1 MVRIIN
7 DKEAR
12 VSKEQV
18 LSERS
23 KALLQMFSIVL
34 AEQPLAIQHLLEE
47 YQIELSAE
55 PTDKERTEKLLSAV
69 GACDHR
75 FNIDLAKIILD
86 CTLESEYDNFN
97 IKGLFKKGESGSEE
111 SSSSEGGSGAGGGG
125 GLWAGIAN
133 AIGGVGGAIGQVVK
147 GRQAKDQATAQTLQG
162 IYNYR
167 AQVASQ
173 EKSKG
178 KNKMVMI
185 ISMAVLVVLVI
196 GAIAY
201 YRQRQAQLQKT

>member
-7 DKEAR
+7 NKEAAAR
-12 VSKEQV
+12 KEEV

-23 KALLQMFSIVL
+23 KVLLQMFSIVL
-34 AEQPLAIQHLLEE
+34 AEQPMAIQNLLEE
-47 YQIELSAE
+47 YQIELSPQ

-69 GACDHR
+69 AACDHQ
-75 FNIDLAKIILD
+75 FNTELAKIILD
-86 CTLESEYDNFN
+86 CTLESEYDNFD
-97 IKGLFKKGESGSEE
+97 IKGLFKKGESE
-111 SSSSEGGSGAGGGG
+111 EGGSPEGGNSG
-125 GLWAGIAN
+125 GLLAGIAN
-133 AIGGVGGAIGQVVK
+133 AVGGVGGAIGQVVK

-173 EKSKG
+173 EKSNG
-178 KNKMVMI
+178 KNKTAMV
-185 ISMAVLVVLVI
+185 ISLVVLAVLVI

-201 YRQRQAQLQKT
+201 YKQRQTQLQKT

>member
-7 DKEAR
+7 NKEAA
-12 VSKEQV
+12 VALEEV

-23 KALLQMFSIVL
+23 KVLLQMFSIAL
-34 AEQPLAIQHLLEE
+34 AEQPMAIQNLLEE
-47 YQIELSAE
+47 YQIELSPQ
-55 PTDKERTEKLLSAV
+55 PTDKERTEKLMSAV
-69 GACDHR
+69 AACDHR
-75 FNIDLAKIILD
+75 FNTELAKIILD
-86 CTLESEYDNFN
+86 CTLESEYDNFDF
-97 IKGLFKKGESGSEE
+97 KGLFKKGESEE
-111 SSSSEGGSGAGGGG
+111 GGSSEGGNSGG
-125 GLWAGIAN
+125 GLLAGIAN
-133 AIGGVGGAIGQVVK
+133 AVGGVGGAIGQVVK

-178 KNKMVMI
+178 KNKTAMV
-185 ISMAVLVVLVI
+185 ISIMVLAILVI

-201 YRQRQAQLQKT
+201 YKQRQTQLQKT

>member
-7 DKEAR
+7 NKEAA
-12 VSKEQV
+12 VALEEV

-23 KALLQMFSIVL
+23 KVLLQMFSIAL
-34 AEQPLAIQHLLEE
+34 AEQPMAIQNLLED
-47 YQIELSAE
+47 YQIELSPQ

-69 GACDHR
+69 AACDHR
-75 FNIDLAKIILD
+75 FNTELAKIILD
-86 CTLESEYDNFN
+86 CTLESEYDNFDF
-97 IKGLFKKGESGSEE
+97 KGLFKKGESEE
-111 SSSSEGGSGAGGGG
+111 GGGSEGGNSGG
-125 GLWAGIAN
+125 GLLAGIAN
-133 AIGGVGGAIGQVVK
+133 AVGGVGGAIGQVVK
-147 GRQAKDQATAQTLQG
+147 RRQAKDQATAQTLQG

-178 KNKMVMI
+178 KNKTAMV
-185 ISMAVLVVLVI
+185 ISIMVLAILVI

-201 YRQRQAQLQKT
+201 YKQRQTQLQKT

>member
-7 DKEAR
+7 NKEAQ
-12 VSKEQV
+12 VAKGEV

-23 KALLQMFSIVL
+23 KVLLQMFSIVL

-47 YQIELSAE
+47 YQIEISAE

-69 GACDHR
+69 AACDHR
-75 FNIDLAKIILD
+75 FNTELASIILD
-86 CTLESEYDNFN
+86 CTLESEYDNFDF
-97 IKGLFKKGESGSEE
+97 KGLFKKGQSEE
-111 SSSSEGGSGAGGGG
+111 GGTSEGGNSGG
-125 GLWAGIAN
+125 GLWTGIAN

-178 KNKMVMI
+178 KNNTVMVVSI
-185 ISMAVLVVLVI
+185 VVLALLVI

-201 YRQRQAQLQKT
+201 YKQRQTQLQKT

>member
-7 DKEAR
+7 NKEAA
-12 VSKEQV
+12 VAKEEV

-23 KALLQMFSIVL
+23 KVLLQMFSIAL
-34 AEQPLAIQHLLEE
+34 AEQPMAIQNLLEE
-47 YQIELSAE
+47 YQIELSPQ
-55 PTDKERTEKLLSAV
+55 PTDKERTEKLMSAV
-69 GACDHR
+69 AACDHR
-75 FNIDLAKIILD
+75 FNTELAKIILD
-86 CTLESEYDNFN
+86 CTLESEYDNFDF
-97 IKGLFKKGESGSEE
+97 KGLFKKGESEE
-111 SSSSEGGSGAGGGG
+111 GGSSEGGNSGG
-125 GLWAGIAN
+125 GLLAGIAN
-133 AIGGVGGAIGQVVK
+133 AVGGVGGAIGQVVK

-178 KNKMVMI
+178 KNKTAMI
-185 ISMAVLVVLVI
+185 ISIMVMAILVI

-201 YRQRQAQLQKT
+201 YKQRQTQLQKT

>member
-7 DKEAR
+7 NKEAA
-12 VSKEQV
+12 VALEEV

-23 KALLQMFSIVL
+23 KVLLQMFSIAL
-34 AEQPLAIQHLLEE
+34 AEQPMAIQNLLED
-47 YQIELSAE
+47 YQIELSPQ

-69 GACDHR
+69 AACDHR
-75 FNIDLAKIILD
+75 FNTELAKIILD
-86 CTLESEYDNFN
+86 CTLESEYDNFDF
-97 IKGLFKKGESGSEE
+97 KGLFKKGESEE
-111 SSSSEGGSGAGGGG
+111 GGGSEGGNSGG
-125 GLWAGIAN
+125 GLLAGIAN
-133 AIGGVGGAIGQVVK
+133 AVGGVGGAIGQVVK

-178 KNKMVMI
+178 KNKTAMV
-185 ISMAVLVVLVI
+185 ISIMVLAILVI

-201 YRQRQAQLQKT
+201 YKQRQTQLQKT

>member
-7 DKEAR
+7 DREAPVAKEE
-12 VSKEQV
+12 VWSEGSKV
-18 LSERS
+18 
-23 KALLQMFSIVL
+23 LLQMLSVVL
-34 AEQPLAIQHLLEE
+34 VEQPMAIQSLLEE
-47 YQIELSAE
+47 YQIELSDQ

-69 GACDHR
+69 AACDHR
-75 FNIDLAKIILD
+75 FNTELAKIILD
-86 CTLESEYDNFN
+86 CTLESDYDNFN
-97 IKGLFKKGESGSEE
+97 IKGLFNKGESDSTE
-111 SSSSEGGSGAGGGG
+111 SNSSGGGNGGG
-125 GLWAGIAN
+125 GLWAGVAN
-133 AIGGVGGAIGQVVK
+133 AVGGVGGAIGQAVK

-178 KNKMVMI
+178 KNKTVMV
-185 ISMAVLVVLVI
+185 ISIMVLLLLVI

-201 YRQRQAQLQKT
+201 SKRNQAPVQKT

>member
-7 DKEAR
+7 NKEAA
-12 VSKEQV
+12 VAKEEV

-23 KALLQMFSIVL
+23 KVLLQMFSIVL
-34 AEQPLAIQHLLEE
+34 AEQATAIQNLLEE
-47 YQIELSAE
+47 YQIELSPQ

-69 GACDHR
+69 AACDHQ
-75 FNIDLAKIILD
+75 FNTELAQIILD
-86 CTLESEYDNFN
+86 CTLESEYDNFD
-97 IKGLFKKGESGSEE
+97 IKGLFKKGESEE
-111 SSSSEGGSGAGGGG
+111 GSSSEGGNSSG
-125 GLWAGIAN
+125 GLLAGIAN
-133 AIGGVGGAIGQVVK
+133 AVGGVGGAIGQVVK

-178 KNKMVMI
+178 KNKTAMV
-185 ISMAVLVVLVI
+185 ISIVLLAILVI

-201 YRQRQAQLQKT
+201 YKQHQTQLQKT

>member
-7 DKEAR
+7 NKEAA
-12 VSKEQV
+12 VAKEEV

-23 KALLQMFSIVL
+23 KVLLQMFSIVL
-34 AEQPLAIQHLLEE
+34 AEQPKAIQNLLED
-47 YQIELSAE
+47 YQIELSPQ

-69 GACDHR
+69 AACDHR
-75 FNIDLAKIILD
+75 FNTELAKIILD
-86 CTLESEYDNFN
+86 CTLESEYDNFDF
-97 IKGLFKKGESGSEE
+97 KGLFKKGESEE
-111 SSSSEGGSGAGGGG
+111 GGSSEGGNSGG
-125 GLWAGIAN
+125 GLLAGIAN
-133 AIGGVGGAIGQVVK
+133 AVGGVGGAIGQVVK

-178 KNKMVMI
+178 KNKTAMV
-185 ISMAVLVVLVI
+185 ISIMVLAILVI

-201 YRQRQAQLQKT
+201 YKQRQTQLQKT

>member
-7 DKEAR
+7 NKEAA
-12 VSKEQV
+12 VATEEV

-23 KALLQMFSIVL
+23 KVLLQMFSIVL
-34 AEQPLAIQHLLEE
+34 AEQPMAIQNLLEE
-47 YQIELSAE
+47 YQIKLSPK
-55 PTDKERTEKLLSAV
+55 PTDKERIEKLLSAV
-69 GACDHR
+69 AACDHR
-75 FNIDLAKIILD
+75 FNTELAKIILD
-86 CTLESEYDNFN
+86 CTLENEYDNFDF
-97 IKGLFKKGESGSEE
+97 KGLFKKVESEE
-111 SSSSEGGSGAGGGG
+111 GGSSEGGNSGG
-125 GLWAGIAN
+125 GLLAGIAN
-133 AIGGVGGAIGQVVK
+133 AVGGVGGAIGQVVK

-178 KNKMVMI
+178 KNKTAMV
-185 ISMAVLVVLVI
+185 ISIMVLAILVI

-201 YRQRQAQLQKT
+201 YKQRQTQLQKT